1 MIDFSNY
8 NLWFKDYCQE
18 FNITF
23 TSQKEADEFYKIWVE
38 GFSWAAYVYY

>member
-8 NLWFKDYCQE
+8 IFHFEEYCKE
-18 FNITF
+18 FDITF
-23 TSQKEADEFYKIWVE
+23 KSQKEADDFYAIWIE